1 MFLICDFCIPLLLYL
16 LFFVYKSISIN
27 LEQFI
32 IFNASHLLIPFSQ
45 KLADELDFLKK
56 YIFFQDLYNGKVR
69 AHKNYIPTY
78 YNMLV

>member
-45 KLADELDFLKK
+45 KLADELDFLKE

-78 YNMLV
+78 HNMLV